1 MTVVFCCCGLPA
13 LGWILVRFGKMLRK
27 RGRRRYIPKRKAK
40 VPTFCPASVAPQFS
54 LTDEHDSPVVH
65 GMVFDLAE
73 MGLGN
78 MGSRDSVEVACE
90 NGFREAALEIPP
102 TPSPNSGD
110 ELERCIPLVRVPTDS
125 SSDLDSL
132 LSLRRLSDIEEE

>member
-1 MTVVFCCCGLPA
+1 
-13 LGWILVRFGKMLRK
+13 MLRK
-27 RGRRRYIPKRKAK
+27 RGRRRYFPKRKAK

-54 LTDEHDSPVVH
+54 LTDETDSPVVH

-78 MGSRDSVEVACE
+78 VGSRSSDLDSIEVACE
-90 NGFREAALEIPP
+90 TGFRETALEIPP
-102 TPSPNSGD
+102 TPSPDSGD
-110 ELERCIPLVRVPTDS
+110 EIFTPLVRVPTDS

-132 LSLRRLSDIEEE
+132 LSLCRLSDIEEE

>member
-1 MTVVFCCCGLPA
+1 M
-13 LGWILVRFGKMLRK
+13 LVRLGKILRK
-27 RGRRRYIPKRKAK
+27 RGRRRYFPKRNAN
-40 VPTFCPASVAPQFS
+40 VSTFCPASVAPQFS
-54 LTDEHDSPVVH
+54 LSDEPDSPVVH
-65 GMVFDLAE
+65 RMVFDLAE

-78 MGSRDSVEVACE
+78 MGSRVSIEVACE
-90 NGFREAALEIPP
+90 TGFREAALEIPP
-102 TPSPNSGD
+102 SPSPDSGD